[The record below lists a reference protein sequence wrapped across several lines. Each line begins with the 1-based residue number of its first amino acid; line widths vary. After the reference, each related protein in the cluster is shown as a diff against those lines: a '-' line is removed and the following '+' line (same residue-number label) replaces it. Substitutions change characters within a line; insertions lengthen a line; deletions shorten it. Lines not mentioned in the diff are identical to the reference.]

1 MKFAELLTGDWFE
14 WNGRAYIR
22 LKDTIMSLD
31 KRDFGTLYTPLLGN
45 REVKYI
51 TAFDYQVKPPYADC
65 GNNEISIKGAP
76 IEVLLEHPFTGSF
89 YVKISPY
96 DPNDPDLVV
105 IRTQG
110 DNQGSLYYSRF
121 LNAKVC
127 IVDTI
132 HLQNYE

>member
-14 WNGRAYIR
+14 WNERTYIR
-22 LKDTIMSLD
+22 LKNTIMSLD
-31 KRDFGTLYTPLLGN
+31 KRDFGTLYSPLLEN

-51 TAFDYQVKPPYADC
+51 TAFNYQVKPSYAGC
-65 GNNEISIKGAP
+65 GNNEVSIKDAP
-76 IEVLLEHPFTGSF
+76 IKVLLEHPFTGSF
-89 YVKISPY
+89 YAKISPY
-96 DPNDPDLVV
+96 DPDDPDLVV

-110 DNQGSLYYSRF
+110 NDQGSLYYSRF

>member
-14 WNGRAYIR
+14 WNERAYIR

-31 KRDFGTLYTPLLGN
+31 RRDFGILYPPLWEN

-51 TAFDYQVKPPYADC
+51 TAFDYQVKPSYAGC
-65 GNNEISIKGAP
+65 GNNEVSIKGAP
-76 IEVLLEHPFTGSF
+76 IEVLLEYPFTGSF

-96 DPNDPDLVV
+96 DPDDPDLVV
-105 IRTQG
+105 IRAQG
-110 DNQGSLYYSRF
+110 DDQGSLFYSRF
-121 LNAKVC
+121 LNSKVR

>member
-14 WNGRAYIR
+14 WNERTYIR
-22 LKDTIMSLD
+22 LKNTIMSLD
-31 KRDFGTLYTPLLGN
+31 KHDFGTLYSPLLEN

-51 TAFDYQVKPPYADC
+51 TAFDYQVKSSYAGC
-65 GNNEISIKGAP
+65 GNNEVSIKDAP

-89 YVKISPY
+89 YAKISPY
-96 DPNDPDLVV
+96 DPDDPDLVV

-110 DNQGSLYYSRF
+110 YDQGSLYYSRF